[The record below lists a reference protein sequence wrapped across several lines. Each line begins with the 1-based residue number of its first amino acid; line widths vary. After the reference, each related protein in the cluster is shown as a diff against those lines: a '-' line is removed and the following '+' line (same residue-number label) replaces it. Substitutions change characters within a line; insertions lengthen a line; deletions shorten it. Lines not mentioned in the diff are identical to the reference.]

1 MSERERELHMWCA
14 RSEPDEGRC
23 PYDRR
28 RARSVCGLC
37 VGVLVVSAAWPH
49 GCEGC
54 VSPEMGNSMGAC
66 QLGYCVRC
74 VACRGRVRVRGN
86 CQLGS
91 RGDARCRACRP
102 RGGAWAMDSG
112 RGERASRRTD
122 KRDGRAPGE
131 RPAYRTT
138 ALQDTSNL
146 TSVKTHS
153 TQRVRSPF
161 HGEPGV
167 RPHERCDTQSSASAQ
182 GRRLGTPG
190 S

>member
-1 MSERERELHMWCA
+1 VGVATRMSERERELHMWCA

-28 RARSVCGLC
+28 RARSECGLC
-37 VGVLVVSAAWPH
+37 VSVLVVSAAWPH

-54 VSPEMGNSMGAC
+54 VLPEMGNSVGAC
-66 QLGYCVRC
+66 QLGYCVRS
-74 VACRGRVRVRGN
+74 VACRVRVRGN

-102 RGGAWAMDSG
+102 RGGRGAWAMMDTAAGG
-112 RGERASRRTD
+112 RGRAAER

-146 TSVKTHS
+146 TSVKCHTA
-153 TQRVRSPF
+153 QRVRSPF
-161 HGEPGV
+161 HD
-167 RPHERCDTQSSASAQ
+167 ERSSAA
-182 GRRLGTPG
+182 
-190 S
+190 